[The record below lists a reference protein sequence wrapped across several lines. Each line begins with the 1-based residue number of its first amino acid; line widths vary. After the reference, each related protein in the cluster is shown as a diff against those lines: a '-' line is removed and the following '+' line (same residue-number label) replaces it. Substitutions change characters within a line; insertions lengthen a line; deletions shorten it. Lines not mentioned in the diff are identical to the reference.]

1 MCVLK
6 KDKKTKSDRETKKE
20 IRKRQTWRDIGIMY
34 LQTREQQELPDRA
47 GREAWNTFSLRAFKR
62 KYSLTP

>member
-6 KDKKTKSDRETKKE
+6 KDKKKKSDRETKKE

-47 GREAWNTFSLRAFKR
+47 GREA
-62 KYSLTP
+62 